1 MSPGRRE
8 APWWGL
14 LATLL
19 LTVLILYVVV
29 GLSLALKQGWDRP
42 VPAGPYHA
50 ARSATPA
57 ELCTH
62 THRCDPGP
70 D

>member
-1 MSPGRRE
+1 MTQRRRE

-42 VPAGPYHA
+42 VPADPYLTA
-50 ARSATPA
+50 QSATPV
-57 ELCTH
+57 EQ
-62 THRCDPGP
+62 R
-70 D
+70 